1 MRLTELLLEGSKT
14 SVRRL
19 IAMASIAGISNAALL
34 AVINKAADL
43 LGEQKSQ
50 SLMVVLFV
58 GFILTY
64 IYAQR
69 YVLLTTTVD
78 VEDLVHRFRERLIRL
93 LSSCEL
99 SEVEH
104 MGRGRLFSAI
114 SSDTQTISQ
123 ATNALVMGAQS
134 GVLIV
139 CACVYMA
146 TISLTSLL
154 FSAFF
159 LTLAAQ
165 LYLRKMK
172 GVGSI
177 LHQSSVAENELHD
190 MVSGLLE
197 GFKEVKLSSRRAT
210 AVLSEVVEV
219 SARTAERRAAAQQA
233 MGINF
238 IFAQVAFLLLL
249 GSLVFLTPMLVPSY
263 SEGVMKSMTAVI
275 FLIGPISSLV
285 ATVPQVA
292 VANAAAENLYSLEQL
307 LRSHARKQTGDAE
320 AKSNSTVL
328 PSTFKH
334 LQLRQV
340 EFAHGSGEGAF
351 YVGPIDFQVNAGQT
365 IFITGGNGSGKSTL
379 IKLLTGLY
387 APKSGELY
395 VNGLPVTADNAQAFR
410 DCFCAVFS
418 DFYLFKKLYGITP
431 PAHEVLEQW
440 LDEMEIS
447 GKTDVAG
454 NSFTNID
461 LSTGQKKRL
470 AFISAMLE
478 DKPIIILDEWAAD
491 QDPLF
496 RIKFYDVLLAR
507 LKAAGKTV
515 IAVTHDDRFFH
526 VADRRLH
533 MEDGKFRDLSEI

>member
-1 MRLTELLLEGSKT
+1 MRLTELLVEGSTT
-14 SVRRL
+14 SIRRL
-19 IAMASIAGISNAALL
+19 LVMASIAGISNAALL

-43 LGEQKSQ
+43 LKEHESQ
-50 SLMVVLFV
+50 SLMVALFI
-58 GFILTY
+58 GFIIAY

-78 VEDLVHRFRERLIRL
+78 VEKLVHRYRERLIRL
-93 LSSCEL
+93 LSLCEL
-99 SEVEH
+99 LEVEH

-139 CACVYMA
+139 CACIYMA
-146 TISLTSLL
+146 TISLASLL
-154 FSAFF
+154 LSAFF
-159 LTLAAQ
+159 LAVAARM
-165 LYLRKMK
+165 YLRKMK
-172 GVGSI
+172 GVGDI
-177 LHQSSVAENELHD
+177 LHQSSVTESELHD
-190 MVSGLLE
+190 MVSGLLD
-197 GFKEVKLSSRRAT
+197 GFKEVKLSSKRAT
-210 AVLSEVVEV
+210 AVLSAVVDV

-233 MGINF
+233 MGVNF

-249 GSLVFLTPMLVPSY
+249 GSLVFLTPLLVPSY

-292 VANAAAENLYSLEQL
+292 IANAAAENLYSLEQL
-307 LRSHARKQTGDAE
+307 LRSSARSQSSNAE
-320 AKSNSTVL
+320 AQSSCTVL
-328 PSTFKH
+328 PITFKQ
-334 LQLRQV
+334 LELRQV
-340 EFAHGSGEGAF
+340 EFRHGSGQDAF
-351 YVGPIDFQVNAGQT
+351 YVGPIDFQVKAGQT
-365 IFITGGNGSGKSTL
+365 LFITGGNGSGKSTL

-387 APKSGELY
+387 APKSGQLY
-395 VNGLPVTADNAQAFR
+395 LNGVPVTAENAQAFR
-410 DCFCAVFS
+410 DRFCAVFS
-418 DFYLFKKLYGITP
+418 DFYLFKRLYGITKP
-431 PAHEVLEQW
+431 SHEVLEQW
-440 LDEMEIS
+440 LEEMEIS
-447 GKTDVAG
+447 GKTDVVG

-470 AFISAMLE
+470 ALISAMLE
-478 DKPIIILDEWAAD
+478 DKPIVILDEWAAD

-496 RIKFYDVLLAR
+496 RIKFYEVLLPR

-533 MEDGKFRDLSEI
+533 MEDGKFSDLSEI